1 MPTGDRTGPFGQG
14 PMSGRGAGLCAGFT
28 EPGYWNAS
36 PGRFGG
42 RGPRFGPGFGRG
54 RGHGVGFGMGRGM
67 GYRWQANAPIYPYS
81 PPYPAKDEAEMLSQ
95 QAQNLEAHLNEIK
108 ERLAKLEETPEPKK

>member
-14 PMSGRGAGLCAGFT
+14 PMTGRGAGYCAGFAA
-28 EPGYWNAS
+28 PGYMNAS

-42 RGPRFGPGFGRG
+42 RGPGFGRG
-54 RGHGVGFGMGRGM
+54 RGFGMGRGM
-67 GYRWQANAPIYPYS
+67 GYRGQATAPLYPYA
-81 PPYPAKDEAEMLSQ
+81 PPYPARDEAEMLSQ
-95 QAQNLEAHLNEIK
+95 QAQHLEAHLNEIK